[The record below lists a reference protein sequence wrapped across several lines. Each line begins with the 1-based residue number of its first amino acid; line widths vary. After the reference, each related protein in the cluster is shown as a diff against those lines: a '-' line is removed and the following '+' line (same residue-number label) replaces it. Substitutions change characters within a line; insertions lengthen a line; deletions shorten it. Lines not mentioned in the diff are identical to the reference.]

1 MFSAPLAPAPMAMHR
16 MAITARAGCIGRSA
30 QTRPVSAVKIT
41 SDITRGFISIT

>member
-16 MAITARAGCIGRSA
+16 MAMAASSGWIGRSA
-30 QTRPVSAVKIT
+30 QTRPVRAVKIT